1 MNYVNSIPISMLRQH
16 INLKGNKLLID
27 FGVYKLKVV
36 NDYRK
41 FCVFFLS
48 VSQICLLRLALK
60 VGPTWNSFCITY
72 LRVIAGAAVGI

>member
-16 INLKGNKLLID
+16 INLKGNELLID
-27 FGVYKLKVV
+27 FGAYKLKAV

-48 VSQICLLRLALK
+48 YNQICFK
-60 VGPTWNSFCITY
+60 
-72 LRVIAGAAVGI
+72 

>member
-48 VSQICLLRLALK
+48 YNQICFK
-60 VGPTWNSFCITY
+60 
-72 LRVIAGAAVGI
+72 